1 MFRRWPR
8 RYHRAHG
15 AVGAAIVTL
24 QRGGRRGDFEGRT
37 VLVVSDGIELAVAV
51 RDQVDRAYVTV
62 RDVPP
67 SEGPAAVRACRPWPW
82 MVVGDLPALSQTVA
96 EALGE
101 HPLLIFWCGA
111 LPAGLPAHSRGFAR
125 FSEMAAALRTALAA
139 DVAGIRLAPGG
150 GLTMPDGTHAGNA
163 ALEALVASHPHP
175 VVAPMRDFRGALGAI
190 TAHRVPLC
198 LHREGDGSVSLVAA
212 RGA

>member
-1 MFRRWPR
+1 MFAAGQR

-15 AVGAAIVTL
+15 AVGAAIVTP
-24 QRGGRRGDFEGRT
+24 RRDGGRGDGQGRT

-67 SEGPAAVRACRPWPW
+67 SDGATAIRACRPWPW
-82 MVVGDLPALSQTVA
+82 MVIGDIPAVSETVA

-101 HPLLIFWCGA
+101 HPLLLFWCGA
-111 LPAGLPAHSRGFAR
+111 MPAGLPAHARGFAR
-125 FSEMAAALRTALAA
+125 FSVMAAALRMALGAS
-139 DVAGIRLAPGG
+139 VAGIRLAPGG
-150 GLTMPDGTHAGNA
+150 GLTMPDGIHAGNA

-175 VVAPMRDFRGALGAI
+175 VVAPMRDFRGALAAI

-198 LHREGDGSVSLVAA
+198 LRREGDGSVRLVAA